1 MSNVRI
7 ERPNTVIKATIT
19 PVSNTV
25 KTKVSAAIQSVVN
38 AIKAKHLQ

>member
-7 ERPNTVIKATIT
+7 ERPNTVIKVTVS
-19 PVSNTV
+19 PVSSV
-25 KTKVSAAIQSVVN
+25 LKAKVSTAIQSVVN